1 MENMEDA
8 ANTNNVAIKTLSILL
23 IAGRF
28 CFMEYFS
35 SAGEGKSELT
45 GGSWLA
51 IKSSKSAFGSHNG
64 GGNRIKPRSTV

>member
-1 MENMEDA
+1 
-8 ANTNNVAIKTLSILL
+8 
-23 IAGRF
+23 
-28 CFMEYFS
+28 MEYFS